1 MGNYCARS
9 EHDDRETKPK
19 FSIGKDYQEIEGQFT
34 GEGIKKTLAWKAT
47 ISRLQLDSKREEFWN
62 TRTTGRRNVWMVIK
76 SAVEADHETASLLLQ
91 MSGVALKGE
100 NITLLED
107 TNGNLY
113 EIPLFIVND
122 PVSFSNEH
130 KKSVQKQQIIEN
142 LTINV
147 KIRKPGVSDDQV
159 FQVNNCLTGEEL
171 RKMYAEKEAVSCESL
186 RLFFSGRE
194 MKYENNLASH
204 LIQNDMVVTA
214 VFRSLEPLPE

>member
-9 EHDDRETKPK
+9 EHDEQVTKPK
-19 FSIGKDYQEIEGQFT
+19 FSIGKDYQEIEDQT
-34 GEGIKKTLAWKAT
+34 VGEGIKRTPAWKAT
-47 ISRLQLDSKREEFWN
+47 ISRPQLESKREEFWN
-62 TRTTGRRNVWMVIK
+62 TRTTGKRNVWMVIK
-76 SAVEADHETASLLLQ
+76 SAVEADHESAVLLLQ

-100 NITLLED
+100 NMTLLED

-113 EIPLFIVND
+113 EIPIFMIND
-122 PVSFSNEH
+122 PVCFSNE
-130 KKSVQKQQIIEN
+130 KKKTVPKQQITEN

-159 FQVNNCLTGEEL
+159 FQVNNCINGGDL
-171 RKMYAEKEAVSCESL
+171 RKLYADKEGVPCENL
-186 RLFFSGRE
+186 RLFFAGRE

-214 VFRSLEPLPE
+214 FVRSLEPLPE